1 MALSK
6 QTADPYV
13 SQLQALSED
22 AAYSAQTYFEASKSA
37 EFWGRAIVFVPALLG
52 AIAGVI
58 VALSGVRE
66 WGAVGAVAGAVA
78 ATASFLGSDR
88 KAASFKDSA
97 KKFTNLR
104 HRATMEVELASRQSS
119 EEDLAAVLRS
129 LRKEYEAVVLVT
141 EPAPSNAFSKA
152 QSRIK
157 AGVLEYDTEAS
168 PTSG

>member
-6 QTADPYV
+6 QVTDPYM
-13 SQLQALSED
+13 SQLLTLSED
-22 AAYSAQTYFEASKSA
+22 ANYSAQTYFEAAKSA
-37 EFWGRAIVFVPALLG
+37 EFWGRAIVFVPAVLG

-58 VALSGVRE
+58 VALSGIRE
-66 WGAVGAVAGAVA
+66 WGAVSAVAGAVA

-88 KAASFKDSA
+88 KSASFKESA

-104 HRATMEVELASRQSS
+104 HRAAMEVKLAHRQLS
-119 EEDLAAVLRS
+119 EEDLGAILRS

-141 EPAPSNAFSKA
+141 EPAPGRAFSKA

-157 AGVLEYDTEAS
+157 EGVLDYDSEVPS
-168 PTSG
+168 S